1 MRLLDRFGDFDLIQT
16 PPAGFEQNWKS
27 EKAGDLDCKVKL
39 NAQLNGIYEMRI
51 EHMGWRVNKRIAIIQ
66 N

>member
-1 MRLLDRFGDFDLIQT
+1 MIFPENSALNKTGRV
-16 PPAGFEQNWKS
+16 
-27 EKAGDLDCKVKL
+27 KAGDLEHKIKL
-39 NAQLNGIYEMRI
+39 NVQLNGIYEMRI